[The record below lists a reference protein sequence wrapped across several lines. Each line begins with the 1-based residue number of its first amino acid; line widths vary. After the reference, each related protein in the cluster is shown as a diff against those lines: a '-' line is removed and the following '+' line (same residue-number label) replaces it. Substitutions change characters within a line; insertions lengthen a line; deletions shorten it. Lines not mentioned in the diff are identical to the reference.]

1 MIINVAMYLDF
12 ISDMIYKARLKN
24 NDLLKSMIKILKSWL
39 AIYNSYTSI
48 Y

>member
-24 NDLLKSMIKILKSWL
+24 NDLLRVW
-39 AIYNSYTSI
+39 
-48 Y
+48 